1 MGMCGSSKGEI
12 YPSWKSLAVVLLT
25 LVALLSG
32 AALATAGVSG
42 LASQY
47 YVGQTVTVTVTER
60 IGSGSDQLSTD
71 PQFADCRIAYYPH
84 KTSLQDSAVQ
94 IEIGPRARGE
104 TVNRQISF
112 PVTQSMLGTGTF
124 EARFFCTGGTGG
136 TTSYHYWYG
145 DWSTPK
151 SWTGLDS
158 SVCGTP
164 TINVR
169 DVDPYPI
176 DPNWWSFWV
185 DVTNR
190 QCSGNIRPWYDI
202 WIDGTHTNFMQY
214 GNTIVP
220 QETFSIIEW
229 RSPDLAEGA
238 HTVQVCL
245 HSSWGG
251 DCDSEQFTVG
261 DAASLLTVDSW
272 SLSPATPSLLP
283 GESFTFRYTITNPNP
298 DPVRVTL
305 GATLK
310 HEDGTA
316 LNDDPRDLDVDIAS
330 GTGTYQ
336 RNFVISDTAPA
347 GRYNAAIG
355 LHRAHLAGMIYFS
368 GYTTDFPVTV
378 SAPPPPPP
386 IAPTIQSWQLVPPS
400 PEVMLGESFTI
411 RYSIS
416 NTNPDPLQVTLG
428 ATLKHEGGTVIYD
441 SPNDIDVTVTSGT
454 NWYSRNFVIDSS
466 APFGRYNIALGIH
479 KAHLAGMYDFTG
491 YTTGFPITVKEPLK
505 PVLTRAYWS
514 AGEVM
519 EGQTVQM
526 IIETANVIAG
536 TQIEIALYEDDIFRD
551 DAINTDVAT
560 ATVGDDGRAVVD
572 WVAQRVS
579 DGWLDPEFFFE
590 ARLPSDPA
598 VKVSSG
604 DLIVR
609 KDPSIAFNDLYSFFM
624 SSEIDFIVP
633 SSYSYSDSGIASLK
647 DYLVERF
654 GSFEVEP
661 PPGRVCMEDV
671 PTQLWKY
678 KGLVYPCR
686 HVRNDN
692 LETPDEIEV
701 FKDNGDP
708 TCTSYSGISGANLVI
723 FATGASSVLDCF
735 GSEVD
740 SSSIP
745 LIEMYANPRNPDAKR
760 AIILNAETFDSY
772 HAAKLLIEAIE
783 YKELHPSY
791 GSEGFTVIDGTILG
805 AGVLPYTGE
814 AIDAAYVIKDC
825 GTAFSSFA
833 DVAYLNPLTDS
844 FSIKAALSHFPACG
858 LSGLALIIPF
868 WSAKLF
874 KVGNTLVKL
883 EGAEQLAN
891 RAWRD
896 IHDRAYTFVERNP
909 ELTDEFYRS
918 GKSAGKSSDEIY
930 NDFLRNLDNLADEA
944 RLRDFKRYHPE
955 PGDGSWSWTP
965 EMEDGI
971 RNMFKFRR
979 EFGIPFNIRNNQFIP
994 LASKMFRDGGFARKV
1009 ATFQSRYG
1017 FSAEELRTLV
1027 TEINL
1032 APYFVEGRP
1041 RSLVAGVY
1049 SPRDRDLLINS
1060 LHFDTSDGDAA
1071 LILNHVLLH
1080 ELNHAAN
1087 LGSLVRKGIDDA
1099 YAFGSQTILKGSRFE
1114 EYVAEAGPL
1123 RRLDGPD
1130 LATYIDYGYGD
1141 VINRNVV
1148 PDEIYDTIA
1157 LHATVR
1163 DYMDVPTLPQAI
1175 RDNLLKKKTEIEGIV
1190 QAYLQSQGYDVNQ
1203 AFAVFTQRSNK
1214 MRSSARAIEAEMA
1227 NTDVSPAFQE
1237 VLDEF
1242 ANKLDNDG
1250 ALLPNPKEWKWGDDF
1265 LSGASPAVLPLMIRG
1280 TRQTSLSVGINNSL
1294 VQLKEDGVAVVE
1306 FYFDFSLGT
1315 LDFSQITVEKQPGS
1329 AARGYLRITGLEL
1342 AGGATKT
1349 VYVDHISGDRVCIK
1363 DAETASIEE
1372 ISSGCTGAG
1381 EISAAC
1387 NSIAVGGY
1395 TCTLE
1400 GTRYKVTGL
1409 KHSAV
1414 IEYSEPAPAPP
1425 PASSSGS
1432 SGGGGGWSGSTST
1445 FAAKPAEEKTSAS
1458 PELENASATEVT
1470 EQPEESKITANILG
1484 DIAQLLNPWD
1494 GTAPA
1499 RIAIFLSIAAVFSGI
1514 WIEVKSQKRR

>member
-386 IAPTIQSWQLVPPS
+386 EPIAPTIAAWELDPASPVLVP
-400 PEVMLGESFTI
+400 GDSFI
-411 RYSIS
+411 VRYKV
-416 NTNPDPLQVTLG
+416 NNPNPDSLQVLLG
-428 ATLKHEGGTVIYD
+428 ATLRHEGGSTA
-441 SPNDIDVTVTSGT
+441 NDDLNEVVVTTLPGEA
-454 NWYSRNFVIDSS
+454 WYWRNFTIS
-466 APFGRYNIALGIH
+466 ANAEIGKYNIALGLH
-479 KAHLAGMYDFTG
+479 KPDKSLMLDFTG
-491 YTTGFPITVKEPLK
+491 YTTGFPVAIQEPLCRIICEEQGNGEYK
-505 PVLTRAYWS
+505 CSTDCDVIENTGPEGGLFL
-514 AGEVM
+514 AG
-519 EGQTVQM
+519 
-526 IIETANVIAG
+526 IAG
-536 TQIEIALYEDDIFRD
+536 RVYGAIFEVIPLPQNIGEKFSIFMKSGVGPVSVPNNALGVPSGTQAWNHYNVWREVGKEKVFNTHVIKHGDKYFGVMSNNIREITIKLNSLSALDAVEAYTAAEMSLSNSQYNRFLKAASAKLLQWGWAKRGTFAVSGIFKLLGIALGGGLIGNLIFEAV
-551 DAINTDVAT
+551 DAMPVVGSSCIDTEGYAFSHPEECKVPDFPGTSSLTCEQRNYVGDGLYRIRTNSKIVASNGVVVELLIPSVPTFLISDPYGKAQTASLYCNFLNSNCSLGLQEFGLVLESHWFAT
-560 ATVGDDGRAVVD
+560 ASDNSESCEISDLH
-572 WVAQRVS
+572 VS
-579 DGWLDPEFFFE
+579 STPLTPLQ
-590 ARLPSDPA
+590 LPSDA
-598 VKVSSG
+598 NATALLENNTVK
-604 DLIVR
+604 
-609 KDPSIAFNDLYSFFM
+609 LY
-624 SSEIDFIVP
+624 
-633 SSYSYSDSGIASLK
+633 
-647 DYLVERF
+647 
-654 GSFEVEP
+654 
-661 PPGRVCMEDV
+661 
-671 PTQLWKY
+671 
-678 KGLVYPCR
+678 
-686 HVRNDN
+686 
-692 LETPDEIEV
+692 
-701 FKDNGDP
+701 DNG
-708 TCTSYSGISGANLVI
+708 NLVAELQYI
-723 FATGASSVLDCF
+723 PEQAINLSSV
-735 GSEVD
+735 
-740 SSSIP
+740 
-745 LIEMYANPRNPDAKR
+745 
-760 AIILNAETFDSY
+760 
-772 HAAKLLIEAIE
+772 
-783 YKELHPSY
+783 
-791 GSEGFTVIDGTILG
+791 TI
-805 AGVLPYTGE
+805 
-814 AIDAAYVIKDC
+814 
-825 GTAFSSFA
+825 
-833 DVAYLNPLTDS
+833 
-844 FSIKAALSHFPACG
+844 
-858 LSGLALIIPF
+858 
-868 WSAKLF
+868 
-874 KVGNTLVKL
+874 
-883 EGAEQLAN
+883 
-891 RAWRD
+891 
-896 IHDRAYTFVERNP
+896 
-909 ELTDEFYRS
+909 
-918 GKSAGKSSDEIY
+918 
-930 NDFLRNLDNLADEA
+930 
-944 RLRDFKRYHPE
+944 
-955 PGDGSWSWTP
+955 
-965 EMEDGI
+965 
-971 RNMFKFRR
+971 
-979 EFGIPFNIRNNQFIP
+979 
-994 LASKMFRDGGFARKV
+994 
-1009 ATFQSRYG
+1009 
-1017 FSAEELRTLV
+1017 
-1027 TEINL
+1027 
-1032 APYFVEGRP
+1032 
-1041 RSLVAGVY
+1041 
-1049 SPRDRDLLINS
+1049 
-1060 LHFDTSDGDAA
+1060 
-1071 LILNHVLLH
+1071 
-1080 ELNHAAN
+1080 
-1087 LGSLVRKGIDDA
+1087 
-1099 YAFGSQTILKGSRFE
+1099 
-1114 EYVAEAGPL
+1114 
-1123 RRLDGPD
+1123 
-1130 LATYIDYGYGD
+1130 
-1141 VINRNVV
+1141 
-1148 PDEIYDTIA
+1148 
-1157 LHATVR
+1157 
-1163 DYMDVPTLPQAI
+1163 
-1175 RDNLLKKKTEIEGIV
+1175 
-1190 QAYLQSQGYDVNQ
+1190 
-1203 AFAVFTQRSNK
+1203 
-1214 MRSSARAIEAEMA
+1214 
-1227 NTDVSPAFQE
+1227 
-1237 VLDEF
+1237 
-1242 ANKLDNDG
+1242 
-1250 ALLPNPKEWKWGDDF
+1250 
-1265 LSGASPAVLPLMIRG
+1265 
-1280 TRQTSLSVGINNSL
+1280 
-1294 VQLKEDGVAVVE
+1294 
-1306 FYFDFSLGT
+1306 
-1315 LDFSQITVEKQPGS
+1315 EKQPGS